1 MSFQI
6 KITTLS
12 NIKRKEE
19 QDEKSNLKIKEEH
32 DFFEKPDQ
40 FKDEVKEDLYMDL
53 EHKKNRTPLH
63 WTAGS
68 GCRNNRN

>member
-6 KITTLS
+6 KIATLS
-12 NIKRKEE
+12 NIKRNEE

-40 FKDEVKEDLYMDL
+40 FKEELKEDLYIDL

-63 WTAGS
+63 
-68 GCRNNRN
+68 